1 MVAPISDFVVS
12 LGSDGQILS
21 QGTISDALEKNLNLK
36 LEVAKE
42 VEIEKNAED
51 EIDPPSQQVD
61 TQKGAEDKLIL
72 DEEVAEGHISMA
84 SSTRYP
90 YNDAP
95 GFSTNR
101 F

>member
-84 SSTRYP
+84 SST
-90 YNDAP
+90 
-95 GFSTNR
+95 
-101 F
+101 